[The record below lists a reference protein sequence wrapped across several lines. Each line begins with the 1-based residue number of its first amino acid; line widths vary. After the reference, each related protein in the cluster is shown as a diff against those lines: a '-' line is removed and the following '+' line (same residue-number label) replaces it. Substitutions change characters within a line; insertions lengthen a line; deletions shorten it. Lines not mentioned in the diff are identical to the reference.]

1 MQMQAPRA
9 AGAPSS
15 AMAGDGRAACAR
27 SAGPR
32 ATQILRA
39 HAHAPSWTIRRA
51 RPGASRRG
59 PGTRPPHRRRQ
70 PSARTRRESSRA
82 RPVARARER
91 PGRRTCPPWQ
101 PIAQPGQHDDA
112 LEPAQKRPGIS
123 TTGVPVCAGGRA
135 GSTATLAAATSAK
148 SATSARGRRRAR
160 GRTRT
165 SADTTARTGG
175 RRSARRG
182 EVGVGAHGGAVRWA
196 MARMTA
202 RRRYAHGGA

>member
-15 AMAGDGRAACAR
+15 AMAGDERAACAR

-59 PGTRPPHRRRQ
+59 PGTRPSHRRRQ

-82 RPVARARER
+82 RPVARARGR

-112 LEPAQKRPGIS
+112 LEPARKRPGIS

-135 GSTATLAAATSAK
+135 GSTATSAATT

-165 SADTTARTGG
+165 SADTAARTGG
-175 RRSARRG
+175 RRLARLG
-182 EVGVGAHGGAVRWA
+182 EVGVGARGGAARWA
-196 MARMTA
+196 LARMA
-202 RRRYAHGGA
+202 ACRIYAHGGA